1 MPCKR
6 NLLEVAGFVAP
17 LRMTSHVAIERSRYR
32 SNQKHQLM
40 PKVPHTG
47 EYHCHFTLVSCG
59 NHFFIA
65 NRPAWLNSTRCAGFG
80 GSDQPV
86 WERKKSVARDRA
98 ALERKPG
105 LVRLPDRDPRSVNSR
120 HLASADSKCPVRLGI
135 HNGVGFHVCEDA
147 PSE

>member
-1 MPCKR
+1 MSCKR
-6 NLLEVAGFVAP
+6 KLARSSWI
-17 LRMTSHVAIERSRYR
+17 LRSAQNHSHVAIERSRHR
-32 SNQKHQLM
+32 SNQKHQLV

-47 EYHCHFTLVSCG
+47 EYHCHFALVSCG
-59 NHFFIA
+59 DHFVIT

-105 LVRLPDRDPRSVNSR
+105 LVRLPGRDPRSVNSR
-120 HLASADSKCPVRLGI
+120 HLASTDSKWPVRLG
-135 HNGVGFHVCEDA
+135 
-147 PSE
+147 